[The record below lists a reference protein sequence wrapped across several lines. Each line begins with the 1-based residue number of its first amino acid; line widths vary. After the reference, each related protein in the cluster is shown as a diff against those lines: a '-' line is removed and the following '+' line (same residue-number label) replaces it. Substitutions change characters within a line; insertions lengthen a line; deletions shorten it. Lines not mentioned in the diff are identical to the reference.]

1 MNRNLPFSSFSH
13 SHYLGYGK
21 TLCSNCCYRWRL
33 VKKYVQKSEDGGFL
47 SWDFGEKMAVC
58 LGFIPSRQE
67 KGAFH

>member
-1 MNRNLPFSSFSH
+1 M
-13 SHYLGYGK
+13 
-21 TLCSNCCYRWRL
+21 